1 MISDAEVFP
10 IQEINYLRNFT
21 SGEPQRLVDN
31 YRKRQQQNPSALLKD
46 LWAELERRFGSPA
59 IITNALLERM
69 HKTASFGEN
78 ENTKPQEF
86 ADLCADVESQV
97 AHLPGLQCLTF
108 PNAVQPI
115 VEKIP
120 SSLRGKWKKEIAK
133 YSERN
138 AGAYPGCAVF
148 STVIQYQARTKNDPN
163 IFIGA
168 KLTPVGTP
176 APSRRVQNRR
186 TLATNTQPSSMN
198 PRPSLREV
206 EATVKRC
213 PFHDRAGHSLE
224 DCKAFAAKS
233 LEEKMEWVSK
243 AHFCFPCFLEE
254 HQASSCKRQIKCSTC
269 GDSRHPALLHK
280 EKQPTTT
287 RSDDT
292 VNTSV
297 GDFRIPSATQ
307 RVYAIIDEQSNSSLI
322 SSELADELGAE
333 GPLEKYYLSTCSS
346 NREMK
351 YGRRV
356 TGTIIRALNGTAL
369 DLPTLIEC
377 NSIPRDKREV
387 PTPEM
392 ARSFPHLKEIAGE
405 IQPFDDD
412 ADIHLLIGR
421 DAPELL
427 KVREFINGPNGAP
440 WAQHLSLGWTIT
452 GQMCLDLA
460 SGPAHAL
467 ARRTNLL
474 PANQMATLER
484 RPNQQETGVYELVP
498 CPNNF
503 KITETL
509 SPREEYLKENV
520 FYTSQEDNEISL

>member
-21 SGEPQRLVDN
+21 SEEPQRLVDN

-59 IITNALLERM
+59 VITNALLERM

-78 ENTKPQEF
+78 ENTKPQDF

-115 VEKIP
+115 AEKLP
-120 SSLRGKWKKEIAK
+120 SSQRGKWKKEIAK
-133 YSERN
+133 YSQRN
-138 AGAYPGCAVF
+138 AGAYPGFAVF
-148 STVIQYQARTKNDPN
+148 STVIQYQARTKNNPN
-163 IFIGA
+163 ILIGA

-224 DCKAFAAKS
+224 AFAAKS
-233 LEEKMEWVSK
+233 LEEKTEWVSK
-243 AHFCFPCFLEE
+243 ANLCLRCFSGE

-269 GDSRHPALLHK
+269 GDSCHPALLHK
-280 EKQPTTT
+280 EKWPTTT

-292 VNTSV
+292 VNTRCTSACNANGV
-297 GDFRIPSATQ
+297 GVSCSKIVLVDVHSKRIPSATQ

-322 SSELADELGAE
+322 SSELADELGAK

-351 YGRRV
+351 HGRRV
-356 TGTIIRALNGTAL
+356 TGTTIRALNGTAL
-369 DLPTLIEC
+369 DLLTLIEC
-377 NSIPRDKREV
+377 NSIRRD
-387 PTPEM
+387 P
-392 ARSFPHLKEIAGE
+392 A
-405 IQPFDDD
+405 IQ
-412 ADIHLLIGR
+412 R
-421 DAPELL
+421 
-427 KVREFINGPNGAP
+427 
-440 WAQHLSLGWTIT
+440 
-452 GQMCLDLA
+452 
-460 SGPAHAL
+460 
-467 ARRTNLL
+467 
-474 PANQMATLER
+474 
-484 RPNQQETGVYELVP
+484 
-498 CPNNF
+498 
-503 KITETL
+503 
-509 SPREEYLKENV
+509 
-520 FYTSQEDNEISL
+520 